1 MRSVDISKFVVEIN
15 TDESLDPSVV
25 GSKAAAVA
33 ELFRHKIKVPSC
45 FTIKTS
51 VFDDFI
57 RPVTGEITTILKKVE
72 TDSVS
77 SAFEAAE
84 SISEILASQELPV
97 GLTESVKSRLIS
109 TKNTLAVRSSA
120 TTEDLKD
127 ASFAGIYDSFLD
139 ATTLESVLR
148 RIRDVWDS
156 YYAGRAISYRQQKG
170 IAHQSGSMAVLVMD
184 LIDAEAAG
192 VMFTRDPRD
201 GSNRVLINV
210 ALGLGEGFAVE
221 ITNPSAIA
229 EPDHQPPIGHRE
241 AARRVVELD
250 LAHQFPAWLE
260 DGHSRIAGDI
270 NQAVGHGHVTR
281 LAKSGRTPAIGF
293 RFGGI
298 GVGAGLH
305 CHADRGDGLGP
316 TAEKLAPR
324 RIRLTVAGRATA
336 VGRGF

>member
-77 SAFEAAE
+77 SACEAAE

-120 TTEDLKD
+120 TTEDLED

-148 RIRDVWDS
+148 RIRDVWTS
-156 YYAGRAISYRQQKG
+156 YYTGRAISYRQQKG
-170 IAHQSGSMAVLVMD
+170 IAHQSGSMVVLVMD

-201 GSNRVLINV
+201 GSDHVLINV
-210 ALGLGEGFAVE
+210 ALGLGEGV
-221 ITNPSAIA
+221 
-229 EPDHQPPIGHRE
+229 
-241 AARRVVELD
+241 
-250 LAHQFPAWLE
+250 
-260 DGHSRIAGDI
+260 
-270 NQAVGHGHVTR
+270 
-281 LAKSGRTPAIGF
+281 
-293 RFGGI
+293 
-298 GVGAGLH
+298 
-305 CHADRGDGLGP
+305 
-316 TAEKLAPR
+316 
-324 RIRLTVAGRATA
+324 
-336 VGRGF
+336 

>member
-1 MRSVDISKFVVEIN
+1 MWFEFSILPVLSSSPFSLISIN
-15 TDESLDPSVV
+15 VHLFSFDNFNASS
-25 GSKAAAVA
+25 AVIVLTSPNA
-33 ELFRHKIKVPSC
+33 SE
-45 FTIKTS
+45 TS

-97 GLTESVKSRLIS
+97 GLTESVKSRLVS
-109 TKNTLAVRSSA
+109 TKSTLAVRSSA

-148 RIRDVWDS
+148 RIRDVWTS
-156 YYAGRAISYRQQKG
+156 YYTGRAISYRQQKG

-201 GSNRVLINV
+201 GSDHVLINV
-210 ALGLGEGFAVE
+210 ALGLGEGVVSGE
-221 ITNPSAIA
+221 A
-229 EPDHQPPIGHRE
+229 EADSFVLE
-241 AARRVVELD
+241 ARSMKIIK
-250 LAHQFPAWLE
+250 QIF
-260 DGHSRIAGDI
+260 I
-270 NQAVGHGHVTR
+270 
-281 LAKSGRTPAIGF
+281 K
-293 RFGGI
+293 
-298 GVGAGLH
+298 
-305 CHADRGDGLGP
+305 
-316 TAEKLAPR
+316 
-324 RIRLTVAGRATA
+324 
-336 VGRGF
+336 